1 MAMKIW
7 HQSFTV
13 LGNLP
18 AYEDR
23 LRKHIDKIVRPD
35 TEVVLHGMHPKTYE
49 TEYPGHDLRY
59 NLLYALHANQFVLG
73 GLAAQEQ
80 GYDAYAI
87 STIPDPLLL
96 EIRSALDIPVVGYG
110 ESSMHLSC
118 LYGRKFGILTFIEE
132 QLPFMADKVA
142 GYGLSARFAGIRH
155 VGFTF
160 DDLLANFNDPAPLIR
175 QFEESAR
182 ALIKEGADVIIPGEV
197 PMGVTMAAHG
207 VRRVDDVPLL
217 DGLGATMKMAETMVD
232 LRRSVGLEV
241 SRGTCYTDSPP
252 PERVKELLALYGHD
266 RLAPG
271 RDTS

>member
-1 MAMKIW
+1 MAIKIW

-13 LGNLP
+13 LGKLP
-18 AYEDR
+18 AYEER
-23 LRKHIDKIVRPD
+23 LRKHIDGIVRPD
-35 TEVVLHGMHPKTYE
+35 TEVVLHGMHPQTYE

-59 NLLYALHANQFVLG
+59 NLLFGLHANQFVLA

-80 GYDAYAI
+80 GFDAYAI
-87 STIPDPLLL
+87 STIPDPMLL

-110 ESSMHLSC
+110 ESSMHLAC
-118 LYGRKFGILTFIEE
+118 LYGRKFGMLTFIEE
-132 QLPFMADKVA
+132 QLPFMAEKVA
-142 GYGLSARFAGIRH
+142 GYGLNDRFAGIRH

-160 DDLLANFNDPAPLIR
+160 DDLIANFNDPGPVIR

-207 VRRVDDVPLL
+207 VRRVDEVPLL
-217 DGLGATMKMAETMVD
+217 DGLAATMKMAELMVD

-241 SRGTCYTDSPP
+241 SRNTCYTAAPP
-252 PERVKELLALYGHD
+252 PERLTELLAFYGHD
-266 RLAPG
+266 RLMPG
-271 RDTS
+271 RED